1 VEPIKKKKTTLLI
14 LPNIKKLWLRVNLTR
29 NHNNK
34 HPLSKKSWI
43 LILPNML
50 PALVFLENKDSL
62 ALIDAA
68 NVDRLLK
75 FIQKKKSRNINS
87 YKDIQLLDQV

>member
-1 VEPIKKKKTTLLI
+1 MMRLLQ
-14 LPNIKKLWLRVNLTR
+14 LEQFTYR
-29 NHNNK
+29 
-34 HPLSKKSWI
+34 LSKKSWI
-43 LILPNML
+43 LVLPNML

-75 FIQKKKSRNINS
+75 FIQKKNQEI
-87 YKDIQLLDQV
+87 

>member
-1 VEPIKKKKTTLLI
+1 MRLLQ
-14 LPNIKKLWLRVNLTR
+14 LEQFTYR
-29 NHNNK
+29 
-34 HPLSKKSWI
+34 LSKKSWI
-43 LILPNML
+43 LVLPNML

-75 FIQKKKSRNINS
+75 FIQKKNQEI
-87 YKDIQLLDQV
+87 

>member
-1 VEPIKKKKTTLLI
+1 
-14 LPNIKKLWLRVNLTR
+14 
-29 NHNNK
+29 
-34 HPLSKKSWI
+34 
-43 LILPNML
+43 ML

-75 FIQKKKSRNINS
+75 FIQKKNQEI
-87 YKDIQLLDQV
+87 